1 MTRKKSLIYLGGNI
15 AAVGA
20 AIGWGVPAW
29 ALIALSVLAIPAA
42 VLFIV
47 GPGRTG
53 AR

>member
-1 MTRKKSLIYLGGNI
+1 MSRKKSLIYLGGNI

-20 AIGWGVPAW
+20 AIGWGAPAW
-29 ALIALSVLAIPAA
+29 ALIALGVLAIPAA

-47 GPGRTG
+47 GPRRDE